1 MDEERRARPLGFP
14 SLLALGLN
22 GIVGVGIFFAP
33 RAVAAE
39 LPGVSGALVYLVTA
53 AALLPIALGYAL
65 LGSRFSVDGGP
76 YVWAEAAFGPRFAFF
91 VGWIAF
97 ASALF
102 SLAAVVTGLADHAAP
117 IVGISSP
124 PALRLFTIACV
135 LMLAFVAAS
144 GLRLSAIV
152 WTGVTVLKLLPL
164 LLFVIV
170 GVAALGK
177 VPAGEIGTERSFT
190 AHGLER
196 AVLIVIFACQG
207 FEIVPLLAGSVRKS
221 KTAVPLATVLSLSFA
236 ALLYAA
242 LHALA
247 AHAVPDLAKSPR
259 PLVDAARVYG
269 GAMVADV
276 VAAGANVS
284 ALGIAFGMFNTT
296 PRYLSALAGPA
307 AFGSWIG
314 ESDARLVPQRALWL
328 TTLATLVLVASTHR
342 LSELFVLSS
351 LAVLAQYGVT
361 LTSLGVLAWRGAPG
375 FSRKVL
381 WMVPLS
387 LGGVALAA
395 QGAEPREF
403 LVAGAV
409 LVAGEGIRR
418 VSVRRRASSSP

>member
-1 MDEERRARPLGFP
+1 MDRERARPLGFS

-39 LPGVSGALVYLVTA
+39 LPGPSGALVYLVTA
-53 AALLPIALGYAL
+53 AALLPIALGYAV

-117 IVGISSP
+117 LIGVSSP
-124 PALRLFTIACV
+124 AALRLFTIACV
-135 LMLAFVAAS
+135 LGLAVVAAS
-144 GLRLSAIV
+144 GLRLSAMV

-164 LLFVIV
+164 VLFVIV
-170 GVAALGK
+170 GVMAFST
-177 VPAGEIGTERSFT
+177 VSAGSIGTERAFT

-221 KTAVPLATVLSLSFA
+221 KTAVPLATVLSLCLA
-236 ALLYAA
+236 AVLYAA

-247 AHAVPDLAKSPR
+247 ANAVKDLAKSPR
-259 PLVDAARVYG
+259 PLVDAARAYG
-269 GAMVADV
+269 GAGVADI

-296 PRYLSALAGPA
+296 PRYLAALGGPA
-307 AFGSWIG
+307 AFGPWIG

-328 TTLATLVLVASTHR
+328 TTVATVALVASTHR

-351 LAVLAQYGVT
+351 LAVLAQYGVA

-375 FSRKVL
+375 FSRRAL

-403 LVAGAV
+403 VVAAAV

-418 VSVRRRASSSP
+418 ASARRRAPS